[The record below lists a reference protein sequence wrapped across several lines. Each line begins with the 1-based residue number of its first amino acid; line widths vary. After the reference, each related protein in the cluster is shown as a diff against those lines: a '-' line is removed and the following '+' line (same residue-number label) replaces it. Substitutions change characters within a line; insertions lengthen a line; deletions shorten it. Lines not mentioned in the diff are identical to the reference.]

1 MMMKSLEEQLKIKGY
16 TEKDIQKE
24 DKKIQVEFDDLL
36 FLKSDKVWLLHET
49 FQEKEEKG
57 EEKTGEK
64 RNRCLKGF

>member
-36 FLKSDKVWLLHET
+36 FSKI
-49 FQEKEEKG
+49 
-57 EEKTGEK
+57 
-64 RNRCLKGF
+64 R